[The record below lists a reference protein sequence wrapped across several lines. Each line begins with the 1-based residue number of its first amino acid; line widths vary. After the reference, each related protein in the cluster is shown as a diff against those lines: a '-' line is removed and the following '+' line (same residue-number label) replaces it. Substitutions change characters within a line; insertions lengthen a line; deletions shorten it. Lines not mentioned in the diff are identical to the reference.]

1 MPFLYPSHRRI
12 SYPGKFA
19 SESGTGW
26 SSFDSVIPIIVALV
40 LLAMHL
46 ISSFFESKLLMFIS
60 KKYKLLLLSSSHIVE
75 PISGVLSI
83 DPGFRLI
90 SPDKNKTNL

>member
-1 MPFLYPSHRRI
+1 
-12 SYPGKFA
+12 
-19 SESGTGW
+19 
-26 SSFDSVIPIIVALV
+26 
-40 LLAMHL
+40 MHL